1 MLYVNETAELTG
13 TGTSASTKINL
24 TTVMIS
30 VTVVYVHGK
39 VFEIFL
45 KCGLPVLH
53 VEYVLIHS
61 VEQSPS

>member
-39 VFEIFL
+39 VFEIFFL
-45 KCGLPVLH
+45 
-53 VEYVLIHS
+53 S
-61 VEQSPS
+61 VT